1 MATWSQVSGNPF
13 GPPDSEPDP
22 FAGASAPPPIA
33 SASAPFAT
41 PPPPPTEALE
51 RPNVAPAAN
60 RGDDAFG
67 AFEEAG
73 LDDEAA
79 VRELGQRFR
88 DTVLAC
94 GGGTPPAE
102 VFETFRG
109 RKPSPEA
116 LIRHSGLADE

>member
-67 AFEEAG
+67 AFGATTAPVPFEGAP
-73 LDDEAA
+73 
-79 VRELGQRFR
+79 QR
-88 DTVLAC
+88 AN
-94 GGGTPPAE
+94 PA
-102 VFETFRG
+102 
-109 RKPSPEA
+109 
-116 LIRHSGLADE
+116 